1 MQVYSCAVLR
11 DPGSGLNRGYGFI
24 KFKSKEIAQKA
35 MTKLNDTEMKDH
47 PGMKVPTSSPP
58 ASPACRAALPSGVH
72 VGFHMG
78 SAGDGWSHGSS
89 SRATGG
95 FCAAGPIPSQY
106 LAACSSFKRQPSR
119 ACLDSDLWSCPNDP
133 SEGQSSRGCLT
144 DGAEKGQPA
153 GNALLSAHSPEP
165 PFP

>member
-47 PGMKVPTSSPP
+47 PGMKVPTSSPCVTRLSCSSALRRSCWLP
-58 ASPACRAALPSGVH
+58 PGLSRRWLVAQQQQQIYGRILCSRPYTLLISSGMFVFYAAALSCLFGLRLVELPKRSLGRSELSWMSH
-72 VGFHMG
+72 R
-78 SAGDGWSHGSS
+78 WS
-89 SRATGG
+89 R
-95 FCAAGPIPSQY
+95 
-106 LAACSSFKRQPSR
+106 
-119 ACLDSDLWSCPNDP
+119 
-133 SEGQSSRGCLT
+133 EGTARRECT
-144 DGAEKGQPA
+144 
-153 GNALLSAHSPEP
+153 LLSAHSPEP